1 MKFLFEDEE
10 FDQISIDDYMS
21 AKNGEDLY
29 NKIEDKSDIE
39 DWFEVL
45 VPDEGKAETVAGEII
60 RAMMR
65 IMYRD
70 YNDGDVFYSGYG
82 VETCG
87 SAAAYLMYKLP
98 ENIGKMIEEIAYDE
112 LRDDRYTAAL
122 EELSATILD
131 YLNDHKELVGI
142 KNEED
147 MYEYDLDDSYI
158 PTYDIDFE
166 IPANLQKHIDN
177 GDIDLESEVR
187 DWEVYGEYLGDAAD
201 SINVSY
207 GTLYINGIT
216 EDLYNELS
224 RYGYNWLVDF
234 GNDLDKEFPD
244 KEETIEDNED
254 DE

>member
-29 NKIEDKSDIE
+29 NKIKDKSDIE

-45 VPDEGKAETVAGEII
+45 VPDEGKADTVAGEII

-87 SAAAYLMYKLP
+87 SPAAYLMYKLP

-158 PTYDIDFE
+158 PTYDID
-166 IPANLQKHIDN
+166 
-177 GDIDLESEVR
+177 LESEVR

-216 EDLYNELS
+216 ENLYNELS
-224 RYGYNWLVDF
+224 RYGYDWLVDF

-254 DE
+254 EE

>member
-1 MKFLFEDEE
+1 
-10 FDQISIDDYMS
+10 
-21 AKNGEDLY
+21 
-29 NKIEDKSDIE
+29 
-39 DWFEVL
+39 
-45 VPDEGKAETVAGEII
+45 
-60 RAMMR
+60 
-65 IMYRD
+65 
-70 YNDGDVFYSGYG
+70 
-82 VETCG
+82 
-87 SAAAYLMYKLP
+87 MYKLP

-147 MYEYDLDDSYI
+147 MYEYDLDDAYI

-216 EDLYNELS
+216 ENLYNELS

-244 KEETIEDNED
+244 KEESEED

>member
-1 MKFLFEDEE
+1 M
-10 FDQISIDDYMS
+10 
-21 AKNGEDLY
+21 
-29 NKIEDKSDIE
+29 
-39 DWFEVL
+39 L

-87 SAAAYLMYKLP
+87 SPAAYLMHKLP
-98 ENIGKMIEEIAYDE
+98 ENISKMIEKIAYDE
-112 LRDDRYTAAL
+112 LRDDRYTDAL
-122 EELSATILD
+122 EELSATILN

-147 MYEYDLDDSYI
+147 MYEYDLDDAYI

-166 IPANLQKHIDN
+166 IPANLQRHIDN

-187 DWEVYGEYLGDAAD
+187 D
-201 SINVSY
+201 
-207 GTLYINGIT
+207 
-216 EDLYNELS
+216 
-224 RYGYNWLVDF
+224 
-234 GNDLDKEFPD
+234 
-244 KEETIEDNED
+244 
-254 DE
+254 